1 MTGGVSARL
10 GQWGERQ
17 VRRALERQGVTIL
30 AANWRCHYG
39 EIDIIA
45 ATETELYFVEVKT
58 RRSRSYMEIREA
70 VSASKQRKLLLAA
83 ELYLQEH
90 PEERRQPRF
99 DVAEVYAPQG
109 TETVQPEIC
118 YYPNAFDGSGG

>member
-1 MTGGVSARL
+1 MTGGASARL

-30 AANWRCHYG
+30 AANWRCPYG
-39 EIDIIA
+39 EIDLIA
-45 ATETELYFVEVKT
+45 ATEKEIYFVEVKT

-70 VSASKQRKLLLAA
+70 VDLPKQRRLLLAA
-83 ELYLQEH
+83 ESYLQEH
-90 PEERRQPRF
+90 PEETRQPRF

-109 TETVQPEIC
+109 MDTFQPEIC

>member
-1 MTGGVSARL
+1 MTGGAAARL

-17 VRRALERQGVTIL
+17 VRKALERQGVTIL
-30 AANWRCHYG
+30 ATNWRCPYG

-70 VSASKQRKLLLAA
+70 VDRPKQRKLLLAA
-83 ELYLQEH
+83 ESYLQEH
-90 PEERRQPRF
+90 PEEIRQPRF

-109 TETVQPEIC
+109 TDTFRPEIC